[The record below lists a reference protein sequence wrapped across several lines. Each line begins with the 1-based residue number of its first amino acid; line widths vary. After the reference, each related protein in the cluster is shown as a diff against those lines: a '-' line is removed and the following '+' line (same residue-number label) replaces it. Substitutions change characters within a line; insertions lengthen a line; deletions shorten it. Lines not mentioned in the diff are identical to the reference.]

1 MEELIIKE
9 RELRENIV
17 QEINN
22 SGLPAFILKPIFKEI
37 YEQLNSLEIQQYNTA
52 KQNTDKKNAEKK
64 KEKKEESKK

>member
-9 RELRENIV
+9 RELRENTV

-37 YEQLNSLEIQQYNTA
+37 YEQLQSIETQQYNTA
-52 KQNTDKKNAEKK
+52 KENLEKK
-64 KEKKEESKK
+64 KKKEESKK